1 MAKRPEIQY
10 VRFYVDGSA
19 AQKLEPVAPV
29 KENNPKRAPVARRQ
43 KRKNIYIDPVAIF
56 GIMVSVV
63 MLVMMLVG
71 VNQLKTAQ
79 AEQKAMDR
87 CVAQLRLDNRS
98 LHERY
103 DQDID
108 LADIEEKALALG
120 MVPASEA
127 NVTTIVLSEPAA
139 EPEPASLWEQVG
151 TFLAALFA

>member
-10 VRFYVDGSA
+10 VQFYIDGSA
-19 AQKLEPVAPV
+19 AKKLEPVAPV
-29 KENNPKRAPVARRQ
+29 KESTPKRASAVRRQ
-43 KRKNIYIDPVAIF
+43 KRKNIYIDPVAIL

-87 CVAQLRLDNRS
+87 TVAQLRLDNRS
-98 LHERY
+98 LQEQYKR
-103 DQDID
+103 DID
-108 LADIEEKALALG
+108 LSEIEEKALALG
-120 MVPASEA
+120 MVPASQA
-127 NVTTIVLSEPAA
+127 PVTTIVLSEP
-139 EPEPASLWEQVG
+139 EVTPEPVSLWEQVG